1 MASANS
7 CMPDGDGRIRISDQ
21 NTTGSEGIGTRG
33 AFPSCERGTH
43 KTKFLYGRADM
54 SGKTDEIKGRVK
66 KAVGELTGNDK
77 LKREGEIDKVAGKV
91 KKGVDKVKDALQGK
105 NQK

>member
-1 MASANS
+1 
-7 CMPDGDGRIRISDQ
+7 
-21 NTTGSEGIGTRG
+21 
-33 AFPSCERGTH
+33 
-43 KTKFLYGRADM
+43 M
-54 SGKTDEIKGRVK
+54 SGKTDEFKGRVK

-91 KKGVDKVKDALQGK
+91 KQGVDKVKDALQGK